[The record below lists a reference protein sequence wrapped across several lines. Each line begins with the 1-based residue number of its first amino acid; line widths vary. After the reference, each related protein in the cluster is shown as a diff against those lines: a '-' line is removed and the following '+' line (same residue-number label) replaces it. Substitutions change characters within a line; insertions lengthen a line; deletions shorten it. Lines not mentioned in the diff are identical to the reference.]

1 MRNINIW
8 TSYCIALVC
17 LLSIP
22 LVSLAQQPHDHEGD
36 TVDPLVDPTLMT
48 MLIPMAGDFAPVPDD
63 PALDDGTVPAPVGV
77 ASYFEVTDDQKV
89 GVISP
94 SYQFNDWLQA
104 KVRVPYIFKRTYH
117 YFGTDA
123 EASGLGDITVDAVYS
138 RAVGAAGALL
148 RLQASAKLPT
158 GDDEKVD
165 DDGYATPLGSGT
177 VDILAKGQ
185 YARSTAKT
193 GLLASVFYR
202 KNGSNESIVEW
213 IDPLDSAHIQT
224 STTTIT
230 AASQF
235 VASVFARR
243 QVSKKLW
250 VHLGASGSVLGDGK
264 SEYSLVDTQ
273 GPNTSSEN
281 SLDQGG
287 TLLDL
292 FPGLSY
298 SLGKISPYLGVR
310 IPLATSWDN
319 EFLPEERETAI
330 ILQFSYRPERLAPN
344 S

>member
-1 MRNINIW
+1 LRNITPWLSN
-8 TSYCIALVC
+8 CITIVC
-17 LLSIP
+17 LLFVP
-22 LVSLAQQPHDHEGD
+22 MLCLAQEPHGHEGD
-36 TVDPLVDPTLMT
+36 TVDPLVDPTFMT
-48 MLIPMAGDFAPVPDD
+48 TLIPMAGDFAPVPDD
-63 PALDDGTVPAPVGV
+63 PAVDSGTVPAPVGV
-77 ASYFEVTDDQKV
+77 ASYFEVTDDQQV
-89 GVISP
+89 AVISP

-104 KVRVPYIFKRTYH
+104 KVRLPYIFKQTYH
-117 YFGTDA
+117 HFGTDA
-123 EASGLGDITVDAVYS
+123 TASGLGDITVDAVYS
-138 RAVGAAGALL
+138 RPVGAAGALL

-165 DDGYATPLGSGT
+165 DDGFATPLGSGT
-177 VDILAKGQ
+177 VDILARGQ

-213 IDPLDSAHIQT
+213 IDSNDPTHIQT
-224 STTTIT
+224 TTTTIT

-243 QVSKKLW
+243 KVSEKLW
-250 VHLGASGSVLGDGK
+250 VHLGASGTMLGDGK
-264 SEYSLVDTQ
+264 SEWSLVDTQ
-273 GPNTSSEN
+273 GPNNSTEN
-281 SLDQGG
+281 SLEQGG

-319 EFLPEERETAI
+319 ELLLEERETAI
-330 ILQFSYRPERLAPN
+330 ILQFSYRPEKLAPT